1 MSIASIPHPRCQK
14 ILPAVYSDSLSY
26 YEELCHLVAKINEV
40 IETFNEYEEIIDR
53 LANLSADIEGME
65 IDIATLKSQMLSAQS
80 DINSLINNF
89 DALVKEDGRLQ
100 SEIDALTAKVDS
112 VTKDYENIIRY
123 IDSAVARVKIE
134 NQAEWMKYK
143 ETVNTLLA
151 EMRKQIADIMEII
164 NELPNT
170 VYNPVRGYREGF
182 NKNNADIY
190 QDLRY
195 GGFTNAELSEFGVS
209 NTHVASLVHNNRD
222 YALHAKKRFK
232 RHYVFSPVSGLE
244 VSHANA
250 LSQVLD
256 QIIGIMPNDVFYAY
270 MAGEGLTNDD
280 LSTLINSN
288 FERITANLA

>member
-40 IETFNEYEEIIDR
+40 IETFNEYEDIINK
-53 LANLSADIEGME
+53 LANLSADLEGME
-65 IDIATLKSQMLSAQS
+65 IDIAALKSEMLSAQS

-100 SEIDALTAKVDS
+100 SEIDVLSTKVDS
-112 VTKDYENIIRY
+112 VTKEYNNIIRY
-123 IDSAVARVKIE
+123 IDNAVARVKIE

-151 EMRKQIADIMEII
+151 GMRKQIADIMEII

-170 VYNPVRGYREGF
+170 VYNPVRGYKEGF

-256 QIIGIMPNDVFYAY
+256 QIIGIMPNDVFYTY

-280 LSTLINSN
+280 LSTLIDSN

>member
-40 IETFNEYEEIIDR
+40 IETFNEYEEIINR
-53 LANLSADIEGME
+53 LANLSADIEGIE
-65 IDIATLKSQMLSAQS
+65 LDVTSLKSQMLSAQL
-80 DINSLINNF
+80 DIESLINNF

-100 SEIDALTAKVDS
+100 TEINRLTVKINAITKEYDS
-112 VTKDYENIIRY
+112 IIRY
-123 IDSAVARVKIE
+123 VDNAVSRVKIE
-134 NQAEWMKYK
+134 NQAEWTSYK
-143 ETVNTLLA
+143 QTINTMLA
-151 EMRKQIADIMEII
+151 GMRAQIE
-164 NELPNT
+164 ELERIVEQLPT
-170 VYNPVRGYREGF
+170 SVYNPVRGYKEGF
-182 NKNNADIY
+182 DKNNADIY

-209 NTHVASLVHNNRD
+209 NNHVASLVHNNRD

-270 MAGEGLTNDD
+270 MAGEGLTNND
-280 LSTLINSN
+280 LSTLIDSN

>member
-40 IETFNEYEEIIDR
+40 IETFNEYEDIINR
-53 LANLSADIEGME
+53 LADLSADLEGIEL
-65 IDIATLKSQMLSAQS
+65 DIATLKSEMLSAQS

-89 DALVKEDGRLQ
+89 SALVKEDGRLQ
-100 SEIDALTAKVDS
+100 SEIDALTGKVDS
-112 VTKDYENIIRY
+112 ITSQYDLLIHYVDTQIAK
-123 IDSAVARVKIE
+123 VKID
-134 NQAEWMKYK
+134 NQAEWIEYK
-143 ETVNTLLA
+143 QTVNTMLA
-151 EMRKQIADIMEII
+151 RMQAQIT
-164 NELPNT
+164 ELKRILEDVPT
-170 VYNPVRGYREGF
+170 SVYNPVRGYREGF

-190 QDLRY
+190 HDLRY

-209 NTHVASLVHNNRD
+209 NNHVVSLVHNNRD

-270 MAGEGLTNDD
+270 MAGEGLTNND
-280 LSTLINSN
+280 LSTLIDSN